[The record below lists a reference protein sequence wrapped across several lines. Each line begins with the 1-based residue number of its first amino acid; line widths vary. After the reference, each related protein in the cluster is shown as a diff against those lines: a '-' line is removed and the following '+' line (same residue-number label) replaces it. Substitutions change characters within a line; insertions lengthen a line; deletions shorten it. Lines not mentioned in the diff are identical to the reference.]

1 MYTIVLDTNFLIT
14 ALKFRI
20 DIFDDIE
27 KICDFDYE
35 VAVLDKSLDELNGKP
50 NEKLIRALIKDK
62 KVKVIKTNTRDY
74 VDDILA
80 SLKGEY
86 IIATQDIG
94 LRKRLKGKPIILI
107 RQKKSLEIILLNC
120 SFNLS
125 STDFLV
131 SS

>member
-20 DIFDDIE
+20 DIFDDIG

-35 VAVLDKSLDELNGKP
+35 LAVLDKSLDELK
-50 NEKLIRALIKDK
+50 R
-62 KVKVIKTNTRDY
+62 NTKDY

-80 SLKGEY
+80 SLKGDY
-86 IIATQDIG
+86 IIATQDME

-107 RQKKSLEIILLNC
+107 RQKKYLEIKNVL
-120 SFNLS
+120 
-125 STDFLV
+125 
-131 SS
+131 